1 MKRILVVDDDP
12 HIRQLVG
19 HHLRAEGFHVLEA
32 ENGVHAE
39 TLLNE
44 DQVHLA
50 IVDLMMPEMGGLE
63 LCQRMRADYPEIPV
77 IMLTAKDALLD
88 KAQGFE
94 AGTDDYVTKPFEPQE
109 LIFRVRA
116 LLRRYNQA
124 SEVKIKIGHI
134 TIDQK
139 SYTITAGNR
148 ELMIPIKEFE
158 LLYQL
163 ASYPNRTFTREELIE
178 RIWKRDYDGSDRTVD
193 VHIKRLRDHFDEKV
207 DGIRI
212 VSIRGI
218 GYKLEESL

>member
-39 TLLNE
+39 TLLNKE
-44 DQVHLA
+44 QVHLA
-50 IVDLMMPEMGGLE
+50 IVDLMMPEMDGLE

-218 GYKLEESL
+218 GYKLEENL

>member
-12 HIRQLVG
+12 HIHQLVG

-39 TLLNE
+39 TLLHE
-44 DQVHLA
+44 AQVHLV
-50 IVDLMMPEMGGLE
+50 IVDLMMPKMDGLE
-63 LCQRMRADYPEIPV
+63 LCRRIRADYPEIPV

-94 AGTDDYVTKPFEPQE
+94 VGTDDYVTKPFEPQE

-124 SEVKIKIGHI
+124 SEVKIKIGHV

-139 SYTITAGNR
+139 SYTITTENR

-193 VHIKRLRDHFDEKV
+193 VHIKRLRDHFDEKA

>member
-50 IVDLMMPEMGGLE
+50 IVDLMMPEMDGLE

-193 VHIKRLRDHFDEKV
+193 VHIKRLRDHFDEKM

>member
-19 HHLRAEGFHVLEA
+19 HHLRVEGFHVLEA

-50 IVDLMMPEMGGLE
+50 IVDLMMPEMDGLE

>member
-50 IVDLMMPEMGGLE
+50 IVDLMMPEMDGLE
-63 LCQRMRADYPEIPV
+63 LCQKMRADYPEIPV

-193 VHIKRLRDHFDEKV
+193 VHIKRLRDHFDEKM

>member
-19 HHLRAEGFHVLEA
+19 HHLRAEGFYVLEA

-50 IVDLMMPEMGGLE
+50 IVDLMMPEMDGLE

>member
-39 TLLNE
+39 TLLNKE
-44 DQVHLA
+44 QVHLA
-50 IVDLMMPEMGGLE
+50 IVDLMMPEMDGLE

>member
-19 HHLRAEGFHVLEA
+19 HHLRVEGFHVLEA

-50 IVDLMMPEMGGLE
+50 IVDLMMPEMDGLE

-193 VHIKRLRDHFDEKV
+193 VHIKRLRDHFDEKM

>member
-19 HHLRAEGFHVLEA
+19 HHLRAEGFHVIEA

-50 IVDLMMPEMGGLE
+50 IVDLMMPEMDGLE

>member
-50 IVDLMMPEMGGLE
+50 IVDLMMPEMDGLE

>member
-50 IVDLMMPEMGGLE
+50 IVDLMMPEMDGLE
-63 LCQRMRADYPEIPV
+63 LCQKMRADYPEIPV

>member
-50 IVDLMMPEMGGLE
+50 IVDLMMPEMDGLE
-63 LCQRMRADYPEIPV
+63 LCQRIRADYPEIPV

>member
-50 IVDLMMPEMGGLE
+50 IVDLMMPEMDGLE

-148 ELMIPIKEFE
+148 ELMIPVKEFE

>member
-39 TLLNE
+39 TLLNG

-50 IVDLMMPEMGGLE
+50 IVDLMMPEMDGLE

>member
-50 IVDLMMPEMGGLE
+50 IVDLMMPEMDGLE

-178 RIWKRDYDGSDRTVD
+178 RIWKRDYDGSDRTID

>member
-39 TLLNE
+39 TLLHE
-44 DQVHLA
+44 AQVHLV
-50 IVDLMMPEMGGLE
+50 IVDLMMPKMDGLE
-63 LCQRMRADYPEIPV
+63 LCRRIRADYAEIPV

-94 AGTDDYVTKPFEPQE
+94 VGTDDYVTKPFEPQE

-124 SEVKIKIGHI
+124 SEVKIKIGHV

-139 SYTITAGNR
+139 SYTITTENR

-193 VHIKRLRDHFDEKV
+193 VHIKRLRDHFDEKA

>member
-50 IVDLMMPEMGGLE
+50 IVDLMMPEMDGLE

-124 SEVKIKIGHI
+124 SEVKIKIGDI

-207 DGIRI
+207 DGVRI

>member
-50 IVDLMMPEMGGLE
+50 VVDLMMPEMDGLE

>member
-1 MKRILVVDDDP
+1 MKRILVVDDDS

-39 TLLNE
+39 TLLNKE
-44 DQVHLA
+44 QVHLA
-50 IVDLMMPEMGGLE
+50 IVDLMMPEMDGLE

>member
-19 HHLRAEGFHVLEA
+19 HHLRVEGFHVLEA

-50 IVDLMMPEMGGLE
+50 IVDLMMPEMDGLE

-88 KAQGFE
+88 KAQGFK